1 MTVQRHNNFYQ
12 TRSLFS
18 IFAPMLNT
26 RVFYWGRKMKLLL
39 IGLLLLS
46 STAQAQL
53 NVPYGYPKQYQQQPD
68 WTQQNRDRQ
77 ERQQRELDE
86 RWRQEREYQQRERQ
100 IQQERQF
107 INGLRR

>member
-1 MTVQRHNNFYQ
+1 
-12 TRSLFS
+12 
-18 IFAPMLNT
+18 
-26 RVFYWGRKMKLLL
+26 MKVKTLL
-39 IGLLLLS
+39 ISLLLLS

-53 NVPYGYPKQYQQQPD
+53 NVPYGHTQQYQQQPD

-86 RWRQEREYQQRERQ
+86 RWLQEREYQQRERQ